1 MYGHAYGPS
10 KPQRPSDGV
19 LIALRVLFVL
29 LAMFTCGILAW
40 APLLRLA
47 ILTRKTRDW
56 IAMAVSMVVGIGS
69 LIMLG
74 AEPTEEVDTA
84 QEWIGTFG
92 VLLTM
97 VGVTVYYLTMEIRHF
112 QQPTG
117 YPGYPQPQQQPHPG
131 PAYGYP
137 QAPQQQ
143 MPQQQMQQMTQS
155 QLPQQMPPTPRH
167 IPNPAPAPAP
177 TPPPGPAR
185 IDQVRAEL
193 DELSSFLRKQEPQDR
208 PPQDHR
214 PEGDR

>member
-19 LIALRVLFVL
+19 LITLRVLFVL

-40 APLLRLA
+40 VPLLRLA
-47 ILTRKTRDW
+47 IVTRKARDW
-56 IAMAVSMVVGIGS
+56 IAMGVAVVVGIGS
-69 LIMLG
+69 LVLLG

-92 VLLTM
+92 VLFTM
-97 VGVTVYYLTMEIRHF
+97 VAVTVYYLTMEIRHYA
-112 QQPTG
+112 QLAPH
-117 YPGYPQPQQQPHPG
+117 PGYVPPQQPHPG

-137 QAPQQQ
+137 QAPRQP
-143 MPQQQMQQMTQS
+143 MPSTPQQHHTNPPPAAPQHQQ
-155 QLPQQMPPTPRH
+155 PQPH
-167 IPNPAPAPAP
+167 NPIPAP
-177 TPPPGPAR
+177 TTPASPAR

-208 PPQDHR
+208 PPQDPR
-214 PEGDR
+214 AEGDR